1 MDILPAR
8 LVAGIKSQLA
18 ATKNPP
24 TPGQIGRLIDPRT
37 IQTPALDLIDQ
48 ELEQLLKTPDGRLI
62 ISLAPQEG
70 KSSRV
75 SRDFVIHTLT
85 RNPDTRVVMASYSQ
99 GLANRNGRTVRNAIA
114 SHPELDIQ
122 IAADHGA
129 AAEWSLARHRGGVRS
144 VGRGAGIVGHPAEL
158 IIIDDPLKDRTEAD
172 SETTRETC
180 WSWWTESLSTR
191 LAPGA
196 PVVLIMTRW
205 HTDDLAGRLL
215 AAEDGHLWRVLN
227 IPAQADHRPEHGET
241 DPLGRQP
248 GEWMQSA
255 RGRTPAQWEAI
266 RRRVGTR
273 GWNAQYQGR
282 PSPAEGGM
290 IKRAWWRRYD
300 TPQWTVRD
308 DGVHIAAG
316 FDELLISADLA
327 FKGTATSDYVAIGVW
342 GRRSTDIYLLDQT
355 HGRMNFVETQHRFVA
370 LCHKW
375 PQAILK
381 LIEDKAN
388 GPALISQLSRH
399 VPGLVPVEPKGSKL
413 SRANAWAPLA
423 ESGHMWLPADHLAP
437 WVEAYIDECA
447 AFPNGAHDDQVDQT
461 SMAADRL
468 LVRPL
473 LQQQPSNLLD
483 LDEYRIG
490 Y

>member
-1 MDILPAR
+1 MDTLPAA
-8 LVAGIKSQLA
+8 LITEIKLQLA
-18 ATKNPP
+18 AAENPP
-24 TPGQIGRLIDPRT
+24 TPGQIGRLVDPRT
-37 IQTPALDLIDQ
+37 IQTPALNLIDR
-48 ELEQLLKTPDGRLI
+48 ELQQLLETPDGRLI
-62 ISLAPQEG
+62 ISMPPQEG

-75 SRDFVIHTLT
+75 SRDFVIHALT
-85 RNPDTRVVMASYSQ
+85 RNPDMRVVMASYSQ
-99 GLANRNGRTVRNAIA
+99 SLANRNGRAVRNAIA
-114 SHPELDIQ
+114 SHPELGIS

-129 AAEWSLARHRGGVRS
+129 AAEWSLARHQGGVRS

-227 IPAQADHRPEHGET
+227 IPAQADHHPEHGET

-255 RGRTPAQWEAI
+255 RRRTPTQWETI
-266 RRRVGTR
+266 RRRVGIR

-282 PSPAEGGM
+282 PSPTEGSM
-290 IKRAWWRRYD
+290 IKRGWWRRYD
-300 TPQWTVRD
+300 TPQWTTRD
-308 DGVHIAAG
+308 DGIRIATG

-327 FKGTATSDYVAIGVW
+327 FKGTTTSDYVALGVW
-342 GRRSTDIYLLDQT
+342 GRRGTDIYLLDQV
-355 HGRMNFVETQHRFVA
+355 HDQMSFVETQYRFVA
-370 LCHKW
+370 LCRKW

-388 GPALISQLSRH
+388 GPALISQLSKR

-413 SRANAWAPLA
+413 ARVNAWAPLA
-423 ESGHMWLPADHLAP
+423 ESGHMWLPADHLAS
-437 WVEAYIDECA
+437 WVDAYIDECA
-447 AFPNGAHDDQVDQT
+447 TFPNGAHDDQVDQT

-468 LVRPL
+468 LIRPL
-473 LQQQPSNLLD
+473 LQQHSSNLLD